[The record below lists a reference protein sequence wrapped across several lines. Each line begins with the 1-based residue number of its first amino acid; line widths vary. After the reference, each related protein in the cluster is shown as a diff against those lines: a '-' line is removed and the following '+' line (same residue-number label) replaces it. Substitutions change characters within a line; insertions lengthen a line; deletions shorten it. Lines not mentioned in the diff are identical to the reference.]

1 MFRLLILLL
10 ALGLQSASAATFVV
24 TSTADTGGSSC
35 GATCT
40 LRQAITAANATAA
53 ADIINFSIPGDGPL
67 RIIAASNL
75 PTITQPL
82 TIDGY
87 SQPGALENTL
97 DASASS
103 DASNAVIRIWL
114 DAAAGLPVPAIGLS
128 VCAANVTVRGL
139 AITNFQTNTVAYGL
153 TNAQATCAGASNGV
167 VAGNFVGMDPLGGH
181 TPVQIPP
188 VVLNAVTSATLRI
201 GGTAVADRNVI
212 FGGTSSA
219 VQLGNGA
226 SAQIDGN
233 LIGTDPTGTLNRSSG
248 PTGIV
253 AAVTATAAIGI
264 QRPNLIAF
272 SPRGVSAL
280 NTATGVS
287 AGPNRFVSVDLPI
300 DLGGNGVTPNDADDA
315 DSGPNN
321 LQNFPVLNLARRSA
335 DSLLVQGTLD
345 RPAGSASLTY
355 TITLYA
361 SESCTA
367 SGHGP
372 GQRLLGS
379 RSITLT
385 NGNNE
390 TFSITLSGIE
400 PLAVGTAI
408 TAVATDANGNSSEP
422 SACLAVTEHPNALV
436 VSNTLNSGPGSLVD
450 AVAQANANADASII
464 AFNIPGAGPHTIATS
479 GPLPIQTPMLIDGY
493 TQPGASRNTLAN
505 GATNAQIRI
514 VIDAV
519 NLSGSVSKLFVSA
532 PLTLRGV
539 AIKELGSN
547 VKGVDLIGGSSGSRV
562 QGCFIGTDALG
573 GVTGAAS
580 GTGVSVNSGSLIGGT
595 LAEHRN
601 LFGGLEG
608 AVALVLGGSNGG
620 VVEGNLF
627 GTSPDGLG
635 VRGNL
640 CSLRITA
647 VASTITAARLG
658 GLLPAEQNLIAND
671 TGFCGAVSVTQST
684 GSVTGAVIGNAVH
697 SSNTI
702 GIDLDGDRV
711 TLNDVNDTD
720 VGPNGLQNFPE
731 LFLAQPIA
739 GLGLRVTGQ
748 LDIPTASV
756 DARYRL
762 AFYESAGCDASG
774 HGEGT
779 IYLGSRDVALSD
791 QTTPTVVQIE
801 RFVVDL
807 PTTTSPGAVLTAT
820 ATAPNGSTS
829 EFSKCTIVA
838 SADTLSRNGFE

>member
-10 ALGLQSASAATFVV
+10 AIGLQSATAASFVV
-24 TSTADTGGSSC
+24 TSTADTSGSSC

-40 LRQAITAANATAA
+40 LRQAITAANATAT
-53 ADIINFSIPGDGPL
+53 ADVIRFVIPGEGPL

-97 DASASS
+97 AA
-103 DASNAVIRIWL
+103 DASNATIRVWL
-114 DAAAGLPVPAIGLS
+114 DAATSLAVPAIGLS
-128 VCAANVTVRGL
+128 ICASNVTIRGL
-139 AITNFQTNTVAYGL
+139 AVSGFRTNSIAFGL
-153 TNAQATCAGASNGV
+153 SDTATACTGATNGV
-167 VAGNFVGMDPLGGH
+167 VAGNFIGMDPLGGH

-188 VVLNAVTSATLRI
+188 AVLNALTSATLRI
-201 GGTAVADRNVI
+201 GGTAVGDRNVI
-212 FGGTSSA
+212 FGGTSAA

-233 LIGTDPTGTLNRSSG
+233 LIGTDPTGSLNRSSG

-253 AAVTATAAIGI
+253 AASAATAVIGI
-264 QRPNLIAF
+264 QRPNVIAF
-272 SPRGVSAL
+272 SAKGVSVL
-280 NTATGVS
+280 TTATDVS
-287 AGPNRFVSVDLPI
+287 AGPNRFVRVELPV
-300 DLGGNGVTPNDADDA
+300 DLGGDGVTPNDPDDV
-315 DSGPNN
+315 DSGPNG

-345 RPAGSASLTY
+345 RPAGTVSLDFS
-355 TITLYA
+355 ITLYA
-361 SESCTA
+361 SATCTA

-372 GQRLLGS
+372 GQRLLGT
-379 RSITLT
+379 RSITLA
-385 NGNNE
+385 NGNNQ
-390 TFSITLSGIE
+390 TFSFTLSAIE
-400 PLAVGTAI
+400 PLALGTAI
-408 TAVATDANGNSSEP
+408 TAMATDANGNSSEL
-422 SACLAVTEHPNALV
+422 SACLAVTEHPNVLIV
-436 VSNTLNSGPGSLVD
+436 TNTSNSGPGSLVD
-450 AVAQANANADASII
+450 AIAQANANTDASII

-479 GPLPIQTPMLIDGY
+479 GSLAIASPMLIDGY
-493 TQPGASRNTLAN
+493 TQPGASRNTLDS
-505 GATNAQIRI
+505 GATDAQIRI
-514 VIDAV
+514 VIDAA
-519 NLSGSVSKLFVSA
+519 NLSGSGSKFFVSA

-547 VKGVDLIGGSSGSRV
+547 VKGVDLIGGSTGSRV

-573 GVTGAAS
+573 DVTGDAS
-580 GTGVSVNSGSLIGGT
+580 GTGVSVNSASLIGGT

-608 AVALVLGGSNGG
+608 AAALVLAGSSGS

-671 TGFCGAVSVTQST
+671 TGFCGAVSVTQTT

-702 GIDLDGDRV
+702 GIDLFGDRV
-711 TLNDVNDTD
+711 TLNDVNDVD
-720 VGPNGLQNFPE
+720 NGPNGLQNFPE
-731 LFLAQPIA
+731 LFLAQPVS
-739 GLGLRVTGQ
+739 GLGLRVTGR
-748 LDIPTASV
+748 LDIPTASLN
-756 DARYRL
+756 ARYRL
-762 AFYESAGCDASG
+762 GFYESVGCDASG

-779 IYLGSRDVALSD
+779 IYLGSQDVALTD
-791 QTTPTVVQIE
+791 LTTPAMIEAE

-807 PTTTSPGAVLTAT
+807 PINTSPGAVVTAT
-820 ATAPNGSTS
+820 ATAPDGSTS
-829 EFSKCTIVA
+829 EFSKCVTVV
-838 SADTLSRNGFE
+838 SADTLMRNGFE